1 MHTTRAPL
9 LSSCAWR
16 VPGPRIYLWW
26 PYCIHIKLSICVA
39 LKCQHVW
46 HMSVKCKI
54 INPDGLLLDSSISS
68 AFATGMLQSCTSPST
83 WCMDSGHVPDWH
95 RATVYV
101 YDDLMYTHEFNHLS
115 GIDMAIGIIY
125 EWHMQG
131 YISWWL
137 GAGLRYLQ
145 CISNGNA
152 SVLHGAISIVRAVAW
167 CLTGARLLSMVYDDC
182 MLAMWVELKCYNGIE
197 MLQWYN

>member
-1 MHTTRAPL
+1 
-9 LSSCAWR
+9 
-16 VPGPRIYLWW
+16 
-26 PYCIHIKLSICVA
+26 
-39 LKCQHVW
+39 
-46 HMSVKCKI
+46 MSVICKL

-83 WCMDSGHVPDWH
+83 WCMDSGRMLDWH
-95 RATVYV
+95 RATVYA
-101 YDDLMYTHEFNHLS
+101 YDDLMYTHEINHLS

-125 EWHMQG
+125 EWHVQA

-137 GAGLRYLQ
+137 DAGLRYLQ
-145 CISNGNA
+145 CISNGIA
-152 SVLHGAISIVRAVAW
+152 SVLHRAISTVRAVAW
-167 CLTGARLLSMVYDDC
+167 CLTGARLLSMVYDDR